1 MTSSPHGGKLINRQA
16 FEEDLSTIQATIPID
31 RVALSDLELI
41 ANGTYSPLTGFL
53 DEENY
58 HTVVETMRLKSGLA
72 WTIPITLPVT
82 ESVAARVAPGD
93 IVKLA
98 YQDTVYGSLKV
109 TGKFRPDK
117 KWEAKNIYLTTELE
131 HPGVRRLFDRGD
143 VYLSGPVTL
152 IRRSQRPAE
161 YAGDF
166 LDPTETRAL
175 FDRKGWKTIV
185 GFQTRNPIH
194 RAHEYIQ
201 KTALET
207 IDGLFINPLVGE
219 TKKDDIPADI
229 RMRSY
234 HVLIDHYYVKDRTA
248 FAVFPAAMRYAGP
261 REAVFHAICR
271 KNFGCTHF
279 IVGRDHAGVKNYY
292 GTYDAQKIFSNF
304 TKDELDVQ
312 TLFFENSFYCKRCG
326 GMASNKT
333 CPHPASDHIALSGTR
348 VREMLRSGIRPPE
361 TFSRPE
367 VVDTLIKGLHEK
379 AEREKA
385 ETIRH

>member
-1 MTSSPHGGKLINRQA
+1 MTGLPHGGTLINRQA
-16 FEEDLSTIQATIPID
+16 FDEDVSTIRKAIPID

-41 ANGTYSPLTGFL
+41 ANGTYSPLTGFI

-58 HTVVETMRLKSGLA
+58 HSVVENMRLKNGLA
-72 WTIPITLPVT
+72 WTLPITLPVSK
-82 ESVAARVAPGD
+82 SVADRVTAGD
-93 IVKLA
+93 LVKLA
-98 YQDTVYGSLKV
+98 YQHTVYGTLEV

-117 KWEAKNIYLTTELE
+117 AWEAKNVYLTTDRE

-143 VYLSGPVTL
+143 VYLSGPVKL
-152 IRRSQRPAE
+152 IRRSERPAE
-161 YAGDF
+161 FAGDF
-166 LDPTETRAL
+166 LDPSETRAL

-234 HVLIDHYYVKDRTA
+234 HVLIDNYYVKDRTA

-304 TKDELDVQ
+304 TREELDIQ
-312 TLFFENSFYCKRCG
+312 TLFFENSFYCKKCG
-326 GMASNKT
+326 GMASSKT
-333 CPHPASDHIALSGTR
+333 CPHPESFHVALSGTK

-367 VVDTLIKGLHEK
+367 VVDTLIQGLHVK
-379 AEREKA
+379 TANVG
-385 ETIRH
+385 H

>member
-1 MTSSPHGGKLINRQA
+1 MSGLPHGGKLINRQSFGKNVDA
-16 FEEDLSTIQATIPID
+16 IHLEVPID
-31 RVALSDLELI
+31 RISLSDLESI
-41 ANGTYSPLTGFL
+41 ANGIYSPLTGFI
-53 DEENY
+53 DEDNY
-58 HTVVETMRLKSGLA
+58 YSIIKNMRLKNGLA
-72 WTIPITLPVT
+72 WTLPITLPAS
-82 ESVAARVAPGD
+82 ESVAASVSVGD
-93 IVKLA
+93 LVRLT
-98 YQDTVYGSLKV
+98 YNNTTYGTLNV

-117 KWEAKNIYLTTELE
+117 KWEAKHVYLTTDLA
-131 HPGVRRLFDRGD
+131 HPGVKRLFDRES
-143 VYLSGPVTL
+143 VYLSGPIEL
-152 IRRSQRPAE
+152 IRRSERPNE

-166 LDPTETRAL
+166 LDPAVTRDL
-175 FDRKGWKTIV
+175 FDRKGWRTIV

-219 TKKDDIPADI
+219 TKKDDVPADI

-234 HVLIDHYYVKDRTA
+234 HVLINNYYVKERTA
-248 FAVFPAAMRYAGP
+248 FAVFPVAMRYAGP

-279 IVGRDHAGVKNYY
+279 IVGRDHAGVKDYY

-304 TKDELDVQ
+304 TREELDIQ
-312 TLFFENSFYCKRCG
+312 TLFFENSYYCKKCG

-333 CPHPASDHIALSGTR
+333 CSHPASFHVALSGTK
-348 VREMLRSGIRPPE
+348 VREMLRSGIRPPA

-367 VVDTLIKGLHEK
+367 VADTLIKGLSKKNNESK
-379 AEREKA
+379 M
-385 ETIRH
+385 IRH